1 MSDRGVVRGTRRRS
15 ISESGPPRLSSTSID
30 DDLVFNDNDLSGT
43 RNNLSHQSQQIVS
56 SENPEGFI
64 ESPMWVGAG
73 TRLQVW
79 KLPANRD
86 LETVI
91 LNKFKVLKTNISKWQ
106 QLIEYEPI
114 TFEGFYTDSNVLKG
128 DIKALYQEALYTRV
142 TDKLSYDIIGEI
154 ALIDPV
160 KSAAQRLIQVEA
172 PINVTMRVNDIVT
185 SDVRECLSKS

>member
-1 MSDRGVVRGTRRRS
+1 M
-15 ISESGPPRLSSTSID
+15 
-30 DDLVFNDNDLSGT
+30 
-43 RNNLSHQSQQIVS
+43 
-56 SENPEGFI
+56 
-64 ESPMWVGAG
+64 
-73 TRLQVW
+73 
-79 KLPANRD
+79 
-86 LETVI
+86 
-91 LNKFKVLKTNISKWQ
+91 
-106 QLIEYEPI
+106 
-114 TFEGFYTDSNVLKG
+114 LKG